1 MICKMNKRRIMKKT
15 IIKYA
20 WAALLPFVASCS
32 DEWDE
37 HYGQGNPMA
46 SEESLWQALQERPEL
61 SNFARLVENVG
72 YEYYFGGDRM
82 FTLSLPLTTISRRQ
96 LWTA

>member
-1 MICKMNKRRIMKKT
+1 MKKT

-61 SNFARLVENVG
+61 SKIARLVEMWDMNIISAVTG
-72 YEYYFGGDRM
+72 CLPF
-82 FTLSLPLTTISRRQ
+82 SLPLTTISRRQ

>member
-1 MICKMNKRRIMKKT
+1 MKKT

-61 SNFARLVENVG
+61 SNFARLVWDMNIISAVTG
-72 YEYYFGGDRM
+72 CLPF
-82 FTLSLPLTTISRRQ
+82 SLPLTTISRRQ

>member
-1 MICKMNKRRIMKKT
+1 MKKT

-46 SEESLWQALQERPEL
+46 SEESLWQALQERHHL
-61 SNFARLVENVG
+61 H
-72 YEYYFGGDRM
+72 
-82 FTLSLPLTTISRRQ
+82 
-96 LWTA
+96 